1 MKSSTFGACACY
13 DMTMHQL
20 LTNEKLSNKI
30 PCTFTRPS
38 EREGAD
44 TASSNAL
51 DGFTDEGGRDFQNC
65 PRRWA
70 MRAGSTEAKRAGR
83 GIEAQKRL
91 Q

>member
-1 MKSSTFGACACY
+1 MHFCTPFG
-13 DMTMHQL
+13 
-20 LTNEKLSNKI
+20 
-30 PCTFTRPS
+30 TRS
-38 EREGAD
+38 AD
-44 TASSNAL
+44 TPSSNAL

-70 MRAGSTEAKRAGR
+70 VRAGSTEAKRVGR